1 MKFSYMVQIFGKMR
15 VAKLEFVP
23 YQTKVI
29 YMVQIMAK
37 SIIINLIFVPYER
50 KLLYMVQIES
60 LSDSNKKKSVPYI

>member
-1 MKFSYMVQIFGKMR
+1 
-15 VAKLEFVP
+15 
-23 YQTKVI
+23 
-29 YMVQIMAK
+29 MVQIMAK